1 MKYIVYLTTN
11 KINNK
16 IYIGVHETENPDIF
30 DGYLG
35 CGANINKPSSYNKG
49 KTHLHNA
56 ILKYGTSAFYRQ
68 TIKEFDNLEDAL
80 NLEFELVTEEFIKR
94 TDTYNMTIGGGMPPK
109 FNKII
114 YQFDLNGNLIKEWD
128 SIKSIINKYKCNHD
142 RIWMCIRDKRTFNN
156 YYWSSKNKIDVN
168 EYKLSARGCVYQY
181 NKDGVLLNKFENAS
195 QAALKL
201 DLTRE
206 SISNAVYNRTTC
218 NGYYFLKPDEDI
230 YELLN
235 SKSNKINLSKIS
247 IYRYTES
254 GDFDCEFSCIQEA
267 VNSGISRRT
276 LKSAIENNKIAKG
289 YRWSYEKSDKIKIH
303 TPLKPVK
310 IAQYDL
316 NHNLIKIWDS
326 VKDCKKEF
334 PSCQKVCRKERK
346 STNGFIF
353 EYIS

>member
-1 MKYIVYLTTN
+1 MY
-11 KINNK
+11 
-16 IYIGVHETENPDIF
+16 
-30 DGYLG
+30 
-35 CGANINKPSSYNKG
+35 
-49 KTHLHNA
+49 
-56 ILKYGTSAFYRQ
+56 
-68 TIKEFDNLEDAL
+68 
-80 NLEFELVTEEFIKR
+80 
-94 TDTYNMTIGGGMPPK
+94 
-109 FNKII
+109 
-114 YQFDLNGNLIKEWD
+114 
-128 SIKSIINKYKCNHD
+128 
-142 RIWMCIRDKRTFNN
+142 
-156 YYWSSKNKIDVN
+156 
-168 EYKLSARGCVYQY
+168 YQY
-181 NKDGVLLNKFENAS
+181 NVCLNKKCKIIARLVAEAFVENTGINPDGTTYDVSKATVDHINRNSADNRAENLQWVGIKYNVQKDLSKKVRDIDNNVIYAS
-195 QAALKL
+195 ARDAAAALKL

-316 NHNLIKIWDS
+316 NRNLIKIWDS